1 MQTAISVGAT
11 VLGALFGRKALSATT
26 IGNATTAARGAGRT
40 MKQAGDVGRAEETV
54 GAIDQQIQDLDA
66 ELQSEIAAATA
77 SARPGDGEARDAST
91 LRPKKTDITVR
102 KLALVWLPYR
112 GDAPAFG

>member
-1 MQTAISVGAT
+1 
-11 VLGALFGRKALSATT
+11 
-26 IGNATTAARGAGRT
+26 
-40 MKQAGDVGRAEETV
+40 MKQAGDVGRAEDTV

-66 ELQSEIAAATA
+66 ELQSEIAAAAT
-77 SARPGDGEARDAST
+77 SADPATEKLETLT

-112 GDAPAFG
+112 GDSPAFG

>member
-1 MQTAISVGAT
+1 
-11 VLGALFGRKALSATT
+11 
-26 IGNATTAARGAGRT
+26 

-54 GAIDQQIQDLDA
+54 GAIDQQIQELDA
-66 ELQSEIAAATA
+66 ELQSELAAAAA
-77 SARPGDGEARDAST
+77 SADPATEKLETLT

-102 KLALVWLPYR
+102 NLALVWLPYR